1 MEYTELELI
10 LRIVMQRQ
18 KHLKLSFEVGTWMTC
33 PFFRQRVYTEGWKKP
48 LHKLAD
54 KFVI

>member
-33 PFFRQRVYTEGWKKP
+33 PFFRQRETQKVGKKT
-48 LHKLAD
+48 LHKQAV